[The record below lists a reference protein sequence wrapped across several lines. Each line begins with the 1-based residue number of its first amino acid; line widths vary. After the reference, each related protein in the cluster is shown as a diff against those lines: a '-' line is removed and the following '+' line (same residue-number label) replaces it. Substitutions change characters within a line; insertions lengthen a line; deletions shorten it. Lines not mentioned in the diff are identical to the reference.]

1 MTCYNGEEAYEI
13 NDYSAMVF
21 FLSIYPTKL
30 HAHIYAFPQ
39 ISKQVD
45 KTHTSS

>member
-13 NDYSAMVF
+13 NDFSAMVF
-21 FLSIYPTKL
+21 FLS
-30 HAHIYAFPQ
+30 IYAFPQ